1 MAENNDLKQGLQ
13 DSYSGVKD
21 AANSAIKAGRAV
33 KKTAGTAKKAAK
45 AGKAAAKGAKKLF
58 AMIPLP
64 IKIYIVSGV
73 VLVVLFGGLLYYM
86 PSLISNSLLHQ
97 NDPESASSGVDF
109 TDNKN
114 AEDGYKDMEDKA
126 SKCREM
132 IIDQLD
138 QGKAAAY
145 NDLSREAQ
153 RNGWKLDT
161 SNYTEPPEQTDNQNM
176 VLIYSGYS
184 VSTKNGLGDDAFKH
198 YQGNDTDQ
206 VEGLSAYDEL
216 TDMLVKARKTK
227 NSTHPYGNLMY
238 GSDFERDSNGEIRK
252 EVRGKGP
259 AQVTYV
265 FPVVYDMD
273 IEELIEKGIL
283 PDGVTLDSIYEKT
296 TSIGK
301 STIDAST
308 FTSTDSTD
316 STITGTATI
325 GSTDNILNNVISG
338 TLSPT
343 ATIDDSYLAETCT
356 SLGNFKITRYCPCVE
371 ENGNNSG
378 LAANGE
384 PLQPGVT
391 IAVDPKVIPLGSAVY
406 IKGIGWR
413 KAQDTGGAIKGHII
427 DLLVPDHHTAE
438 TVTTYNDVYVA
449 KNSAGITFGDDTTG
463 ASDGSTEEGRTYR
476 DTLNEMAATLGH
488 ILFPNESWV
497 DSIGLGGSSSY
508 GDDGLGYFGAM
519 WYWIEYETGQTNDE
533 AFWYFTKDDGRGG
546 QAYGLQFD
554 LYQGSLQEFMRYCVQ
569 QDATT
574 YAMFKPY
581 LAVSPQS
588 LYAHSSGDTMPTIWK
603 AAYTADPEGFKNLQ
617 KEYATAH
624 YLDPVVKALEKKGYK
639 IDSRSDV
646 VKGLLL
652 GWSFQW
658 GPATPPMQIP
668 QIEELG
674 GPTGANKLTDTQFLT
689 IVYDWRIKHTGF
701 TPRYTSE
708 KKTALELQKQWDAGG
723 GVLGGGSGAGSLNA
737 AQVQKVVALAK
748 QGRSNGAGM
757 SQCLVWVQQVY
768 INAGVSK
775 TWTNIDCAGH
785 ARRAVS
791 KKIPKSYKE
800 IPLGAAVFS
809 NPNVYS
815 RQGRFKGCSDNEM
828 PKGARCSDSGNSSF
842 SDGTTQLWGHI
853 GIYVGNNT
861 IVSWLGSHTGT
872 DTLESWTK
880 TYGNGGYG
888 FLVKK

>member
-1 MAENNDLKQGLQ
+1 MPNNDLKQGLQ

-21 AANSAIKAGRAV
+21 AANSAVKAGRAV

-198 YQGNDTDQ
+198 YQGNNTDQ

-283 PDGVTLDSIYEKT
+283 PDGITLDSIYEKT

-343 ATIDDSYLAETCT
+343 TTIDDSYLAEKCT

-463 ASDGSTEEGRTYR
+463 APDGSTEEGRTYR

-581 LAVSPQS
+581 LTVSPQS

-617 KEYATAH
+617 KEYAAAH

-658 GPATPPMQIP
+658 GPATPPRKLPNIP
-668 QIEELG
+668 GLD
-674 GPTGANKLTDTQFLT
+674 PTSANKMSDTEFLT
-689 IVYDWRIKHTGF
+689 KVYDWRIENEGF
-701 TPRYTSE
+701 TNRYTNE

-723 GVLGGGSGAGSLNA
+723 GVMGIGGKGSLSTA
-737 AQVQKVVALAK
+737 LAQKVVARAK
-748 QGRSNGAGM
+748 QGASNGAG
-757 SQCLVWVQQVY
+757 SKECLKWVQNVY
-768 INAGVSK
+768 VNSGVK
-775 TWTNIDCAGH
+775 NTYTGICCAGH
-785 ARRAVS
+785 ARFLTAQ
-791 KKIPKSYKE
+791 KIPKSWKE

-809 NPNVYS
+809 NPKVYINKGSAGSNPENYHNAYGS
-815 RQGRFKGCSDNEM
+815 REM
-828 PKGARCSDSGNSSF
+828 Y
-842 SDGTTQLWGHI
+842 QHI
-853 GIYVGNNT
+853 GIYIGNGQVT
-861 IVSWLGSHTGT
+861 SWLGSYAQVQSW
-872 DTLESWTK
+872 ESWVEH
-880 TYGNGGYG
+880 YGNGGYG
-888 FLVKK
+888 FLVK

>member
-1 MAENNDLKQGLQ
+1 MPNNDLKQGLQ

-343 ATIDDSYLAETCT
+343 TTIDDSYLAEKCT

-617 KEYATAH
+617 KEYAAAH

-658 GPATPPMQIP
+658 GPATPPRKLPNIP
-668 QIEELG
+668 GLD
-674 GPTGANKLTDTQFLT
+674 PTSANKMSDTEFLT
-689 IVYDWRIKHTGF
+689 KVYDWRIENEGF
-701 TPRYTSE
+701 TNRYTNE

-723 GVLGGGSGAGSLNA
+723 GVMGIGGKGSLSTA
-737 AQVQKVVALAK
+737 LAQKVVARAK
-748 QGRSNGAGM
+748 QGASNGAG
-757 SQCLVWVQQVY
+757 SKECLKWVQNVY
-768 INAGVSK
+768 VNSGVK
-775 TWTNIDCAGH
+775 NTYTGICCAGH
-785 ARRAVS
+785 ARFLTAQ
-791 KKIPKSYKE
+791 KIPKSWKE

-809 NPNVYS
+809 NPKVYINKGSAGSNPENYHNAYGS
-815 RQGRFKGCSDNEM
+815 REM
-828 PKGARCSDSGNSSF
+828 Y
-842 SDGTTQLWGHI
+842 QHI
-853 GIYVGNNT
+853 GIYIGNGQVT
-861 IVSWLGSHTGT
+861 SWLGSYAQVQSW
-872 DTLESWTK
+872 ESWVEH
-880 TYGNGGYG
+880 YGNGGYG
-888 FLVKK
+888 FLVK

>member
-1 MAENNDLKQGLQ
+1 MPNNDLKQGLQ

-21 AANSAIKAGRAV
+21 AANSAVKAGRAV

-138 QGKAAAY
+138 QGKTAAY
-145 NDLSREAQ
+145 NDLSREAP

-338 TLSPT
+338 TLSPAT
-343 ATIDDSYLAETCT
+343 TIDDSYLAEKCT

-581 LAVSPQS
+581 LTVSPQS
-588 LYAHSSGDTMPTIWK
+588 LYAHSSSDTMPTIWK

-617 KEYATAH
+617 KEYAAAH

-658 GPATPPMQIP
+658 GPATPPRKLPNIP
-668 QIEELG
+668 GLD
-674 GPTGANKLTDTQFLT
+674 PTSANKMSDTEFLT
-689 IVYDWRIKHTGF
+689 KVYDWRIENEGF
-701 TPRYTSE
+701 TNRYTNE

-723 GVLGGGSGAGSLNA
+723 GVMGIGGKGSLSTA
-737 AQVQKVVALAK
+737 LAQKVVARAK
-748 QGRSNGAGM
+748 QGASNGAG
-757 SQCLVWVQQVY
+757 SKECLKWVQNVY
-768 INAGVSK
+768 VNSGVK
-775 TWTNIDCAGH
+775 NTYTGICCAGH
-785 ARRAVS
+785 ARFLTAQ
-791 KKIPKSYKE
+791 KIPKSWKE

-809 NPNVYS
+809 NPKVYINKGSAGSNPENYHNAYGS
-815 RQGRFKGCSDNEM
+815 REM
-828 PKGARCSDSGNSSF
+828 Y
-842 SDGTTQLWGHI
+842 QHI
-853 GIYVGNNT
+853 GIYIGNGQVT
-861 IVSWLGSHTGT
+861 SWLGSYAQVQSW
-872 DTLESWTK
+872 ESWVEH
-880 TYGNGGYG
+880 YGNGGYG
-888 FLVKK
+888 FLVK

>member
-1 MAENNDLKQGLQ
+1 MPNNDLKQGLQ

-33 KKTAGTAKKAAK
+33 KKTVGTAKKAAK

-64 IKIYIVSGV
+64 IKIYIISGV
-73 VLVVLFGGLLYYM
+73 VLVVLFGGLLYFM

-109 TDNKN
+109 SDNKN
-114 AEDGYKDMEDKA
+114 SEDSYKEMEDKA
-126 SKCREM
+126 DECREM
-132 IIDQLD
+132 IIEQLD
-138 QGKAAAY
+138 KGKTAAY

-153 RNGWKLDT
+153 SHGWKLDT

-184 VSTKNGLGDDAFKH
+184 VSTKNGLGDDAFKY

-206 VEGLSAYDEL
+206 VEGLTAYNDL
-216 TDMLVKARKTK
+216 TNMLVKARTTR

-252 EVRGKGP
+252 EVRGKGL

-265 FPVVYDMD
+265 FPIVYDLD
-273 IEELIEKGIL
+273 VDELIEKAIL
-283 PDGVTLDSIYEKT
+283 PDGVTLDSIYEDT
-296 TSIGK
+296 SSIGK
-301 STIDAST
+301 STTKAST
-308 FTSTDSTD
+308 LTSTDSTA
-316 STITGTATI
+316 TTTTGTATI
-325 GSTDNILNNVISG
+325 GSSDNILNNVTSG
-338 TLSPT
+338 ILSSST
-343 ATIDDSYLAETCT
+343 TIDDSLLKEKCT

-463 ASDGSTEEGRTYR
+463 ASDSSTEEGVTYR
-476 DTLNEMAATLGH
+476 DTLNEMASTLGH

-497 DSIGLGGSSSY
+497 DSIGLSGSSSY

-581 LAVSPQS
+581 LSVSKQS
-588 LYAHSSGDTMPTIWK
+588 LYAHSSSDTMPTIWK
-603 AAYTADPEGFKNLQ
+603 AAYAADPEGFKSLQ
-617 KEYATAH
+617 KEYAAAN
-624 YLDPVVKALEKKGYK
+624 YLDPVVNALEKKGYK

-652 GWSFQW
+652 GWAFQW
-658 GPATPPMQIP
+658 GPATPPRKLSRVGTAA
-668 QIEELG
+668 EL
-674 GPTGANKLTDTQFLT
+674 NKLSDMDFLKK
-689 IVYDWRIKHTGF
+689 VYDWRITNESEYA
-701 TPRYTSE
+701 TRYRSE
-708 KKTALELQKQWDAGG
+708 KNTALALQKEWDSGG
-723 GVLGGGSGAGSLNA
+723 GILGGSGAGTLTA
-737 AQVQKVVALAK
+737 AEAQKVVARAK
-748 QGRSNGAGM
+748 SGGSQGVSG
-757 SQCLVWVQQVY
+757 SHCLEWVQQVY
-768 INAGVSK
+768 VNSGIKK
-775 TWTNIDCAGH
+775 TWTGICCAGH
-785 ARRAVS
+785 ARVAVA
-791 KKIPKSYKE
+791 KKKPANAAAIPV
-800 IPLGAAVFS
+800 GAAVFS
-809 NPNVYS
+809 DPKVYRNKGS
-815 RQGRFKGCSDNEM
+815 LGSTTGDTGQGSTFT
-828 PKGARCSDSGNSSF
+828 
-842 SDGTTQLWGHI
+842 DGKYQLYGHV
-853 GIYVGNNT
+853 GIYIGNGKVASWYNGAVHYDSWDGW
-861 IVSWLGSHTGT
+861 VSY
-872 DTLESWTK
+872 
-880 TYGNGGYG
+880 YGNGGYG

>member
-343 ATIDDSYLAETCT
+343 TTIDDSYLAEKCT

-617 KEYATAH
+617 KEYAAAH

-658 GPATPPMQIP
+658 GPATPPRKLPNIP
-668 QIEELG
+668 GLD
-674 GPTGANKLTDTQFLT
+674 PTSANKMSDTEFLT
-689 IVYDWRIKHTGF
+689 KVYDWRIENEGF
-701 TPRYTSE
+701 TNRYTNE

-723 GVLGGGSGAGSLNA
+723 GVMGIGGKGSLSTA
-737 AQVQKVVALAK
+737 LAQKVVARAK
-748 QGRSNGAGM
+748 QGASNGAG
-757 SQCLVWVQQVY
+757 SKECLKWVQNVY
-768 INAGVSK
+768 VNSGVK
-775 TWTNIDCAGH
+775 NTYTGICCAGH
-785 ARRAVS
+785 ARFLTAQ
-791 KKIPKSYKE
+791 KIPKSWKE

-809 NPNVYS
+809 NPKVYINKGSAGSNPENYHNAYGS
-815 RQGRFKGCSDNEM
+815 REM
-828 PKGARCSDSGNSSF
+828 Y
-842 SDGTTQLWGHI
+842 QHI
-853 GIYVGNNT
+853 GIYIGNGQVT
-861 IVSWLGSHTGT
+861 SWLGSYAQVQSW
-872 DTLESWTK
+872 ESWVEH
-880 TYGNGGYG
+880 YGNGGYG
-888 FLVKK
+888 FLVK